1 MPGNLRL
8 VRWIAT
14 RNIPALSGPR
24 APDIL
29 RAEVRASAENRPG
42 VYRMV
47 GPGEKLLY
55 VGKSIRLRSRLLSY
69 FRAERPEKAAEIVSH
84 THRIEWE
91 YVPSEFAALLA
102 EMRAIQAYRP
112 PYNVEHKRDRAFCFI
127 KLTREE
133 APRLLVATEMKDDG
147 ARYFG
152 PFRGRDR
159 IRETVRMVADLL
171 ELRDC
176 TAATPVRFADQLDLF
191 GVREE
196 TPLCLRA
203 DVGKCLAPC
212 AARCSRA
219 DYLDQVAVAR
229 RFLDGDAEVPIAILR
244 ARMEL
249 AAERMQFEFAA
260 QVRDRAGRL
269 AIARD
274 ELLAARGA
282 IDGLS
287 FAYHVPGHDG
297 ADRVYVIRRGAV
309 RAEFPAPATPDERT
323 ALDRRVCGI
332 LSRSDAWTASGRTA
346 LVAEVLLVA
355 RWFRLRPHELDATWR
370 PAREETDYSSIRRM
384 SSSAARSSS
393 SMMEGRRPK
402 RGAPAPPGLT

>member
-1 MPGNLRL
+1 MS
-8 VRWIAT
+8 AT
-14 RNIPALSGPR
+14 NVGTAFPGPR
-24 APDIL
+24 PPDVL

-47 GPGEKLLY
+47 GPGERLLY

-69 FRAERPEKAAEIVSH
+69 FRAERPDKAAEIVSH

-102 EMRAIQAYRP
+102 EMRAIQAHRP

-133 APRLLVATEMKDDG
+133 APRLLVAREMKEDG

-152 PFRGRDR
+152 PFRGPDRVRDT
-159 IRETVRMVADLL
+159 IRMLADLL

-176 TAATPVRFADQLDLF
+176 AAGMPVKFADQLDLF
-191 GVREE
+191 GARDE
-196 TPLCLRA
+196 TPGCLRA
-203 DVGKCLAPC
+203 DVRKCLAPC

-219 DYLDQVAVAR
+219 DYLAQVAIAQ
-229 RFLDGDAEVPIAILR
+229 RFLDGNADLPIRILHE
-244 ARMEL
+244 RMQL
-249 AAERMQFEFAA
+249 AAERMQFEYAA
-260 QVRDRAGRL
+260 EVRDRAGRL

-274 ELLAARGA
+274 ELLEARGA
-282 IDGLS
+282 IDSLS
-287 FAYHVPGHDG
+287 FAYHVSGWGGD
-297 ADRVYVIRRGAV
+297 DRVYVIRRGAI
-309 RAEFPAPATPDERT
+309 RAELPAPRT
-323 ALDRRVCGI
+323 AEERATVDRRVASI
-332 LSRSDAWTASGRTA
+332 LCRSDAWTASGRSA

-355 RWFRLRPHELDATWR
+355 RWFRLRPAELGATWR
-370 PAREETDYSSIRRM
+370 PSVEPTYSSI
-384 SSSAARSSS
+384 SLTPASAARVSN

-402 RGAPAPPGLT
+402 RGAPAPPGLM